1 MTEDLNRKGR
11 RLRFTIKKNIN
22 AEAIEI
28 IEAIGIDFK
37 IEGSGTPLLMACLH
51 NNTKIA
57 RYCINQGADVNI
69 TDGDNST
76 PLHYACEKGNFEL
89 IKLLTER
96 GAEINSKN
104 KYSAT
109 PLARTIWDHS
119 DRLDIIE
126 YLLINGADAFI
137 FEDYTKDDP
146 RVETHNA
153 YEYAKNDIKSNEIV
167 ALIEK
172 YNKIS

>member
-1 MTEDLNRKGR
+1 MTEEINRKGR

-22 AEAIEI
+22 DEAIEI
-28 IEAIGIDFK
+28 LEDIGVDFN
-37 IEGSGTPLLMACLH
+37 IEGNGSPLLMACLH
-51 NNTKIA
+51 NNTEIA
-57 RYCINQGADVNI
+57 RYCIEHNANMRASDE
-69 TDGDNST
+69 DHST

-89 IKLLTER
+89 IKLLIEK

-137 FEDYTKDDP
+137 YEDYTKDDP
-146 RVETHNA
+146 RVETHSA
-153 YEYAKNDIKSNEIV
+153 YEYAKNDIKSEEIV
-167 ALIEK
+167 SLIEK
-172 YNKIS
+172 YNTIP